1 MSSEPKVEEIFS
13 EMDTALTRLRSPKQ
27 NVEKVVAVTPERERI
42 AMEAYERAVK
52 AKEKEENIKRIEVRR
67 AARIQKE
74 KEEDLKNIIAR
85 PGNASDIVLREFERT
100 LENLSKDKVNIP
112 PPTIAKPNF
121 GSTTTI
127 TGSTPSSV
135 VRVPKTKA
143 PKAKAK
149 PRKKVVSRGVLL
161 ERVSSLRAQLKD
173 CKEALKGKTK

>member
-100 LENLSKDKVNIP
+100 LENLSKPNIAP
-112 PPTIAKPNF
+112 RQIIVSKA
-121 GSTTTI
+121 
-127 TGSTPSSV
+127 
-135 VRVPKTKA
+135 TKA